1 FAQGKLTGDR
11 SQKPL
16 WNCVNRYVHVYRRD
30 TLQTGLTLF
39 LVPATGFPKEMNMET
54 MLRLLDLTS
63 GLLVDEVW
71 SWEAVNHGDSA
82 LVNVESLSGIFDWHD
97 NARDIANFLLN
108 YLPEEATPASLL
120 TCLARVPEATSDARK
135 ELGYHCR
142 RLVVV
147 GHSFGGI
154 CAAKT
159 LAALNFLKFFSSLIL
174 VDLIILAEKTRT
186 VEEAVRFAVNA
197 FTRRMFWSSHEDALH
212 QFKQSPF
219 FASWHPEVLK
229 TYVDHGLTVD
239 SNSCD
244 RRCANAASLGLLG
257 GHSRCTACRFLDVSP
272 VIW

>member
-1 FAQGKLTGDR
+1 KLTGDH

-16 WNCVNRYVHVYRRD
+16 WNCVNHYVCIYRCD

-39 LVPATGFPKEMNMET
+39 LVPATGFPKEMSLTN
-54 MLRLLDLTS
+54 LTS

-97 NARDIANFLLN
+97 DARDIANFLLN

-120 TCLARVPEATSDARK
+120 TCLARVPEAMSDACK

-147 GHSFGGI
+147 GHSFGGTSP
-154 CAAKT
+154 T
-159 LAALNFLKFFSSLIL
+159 LAALNFPKFFSSLIL

-197 FTRRMFWSSHEDALH
+197 FTRRMFWSSHEDALC

-239 SNSCD
+239 SNSCN

-257 GHSRCTACRFLDVSP
+257 GHSRCTACSFLDVSP